1 MKFIRMPYISDI
13 VQSLLEN
20 VGVIIEFVHSLVVLK
35 QNVTIFLE
43 VLMVYLTTEKLG
55 NGTRYSWG

>member
-20 VGVIIEFVHSLVVLK
+20 VGVIIEFVHSLVVLN
-35 QNVTIFLE
+35 QNVTRFLE
-43 VLMVYLTTEKLG
+43 VYMVYLTTEKLG
-55 NGTRYSWG
+55 NDTRYSWG